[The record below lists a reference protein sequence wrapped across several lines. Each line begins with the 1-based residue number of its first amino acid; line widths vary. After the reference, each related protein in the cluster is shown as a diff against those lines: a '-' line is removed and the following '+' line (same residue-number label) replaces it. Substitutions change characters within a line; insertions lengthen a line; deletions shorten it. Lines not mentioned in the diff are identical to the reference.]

1 MDYRLVVARSEGR
14 GAIGRKKKGVFIK
27 ENLRD
32 PCAHGNDGNVLYL
45 DCISINILVVILT
58 IVL

>member
-1 MDYRLVVARSEGR
+1 MDYRLVVARSEGGGGIR
-14 GAIGRKKKGVFIK
+14 RKKAVFIK

-32 PCAHGNDGNVLYL
+32 PCAHRNDGNVLYL
-45 DCISINILVVILT
+45 DCIGINILVVILT